1 MTAARIE
8 WDERRFHR
16 ELEILPSP
24 QSDNE
29 KRLKSA
35 RQCTSVDTRARIYIG
50 GSSRGVAR
58 GVPCSSTNQNGDR
71 YFRGMQE
78 ASLHPVESAINPDTR
93 LVATNPL
100 YLRYIRRRGGRRG
113 GWYYNADLCLERD
126 RSRSSTSWIKEYLE
140 VLWRQ
145 SWLEDSGSKQS
156 RVWKVMEDK
165 IRGGEGG
172 MGGRG
177 WWVYSHDSAL
187 RSLRTCLLNFYH
199 EHLHFYRPPRRRS

>member
-1 MTAARIE
+1 MHI
-8 WDERRFHR
+8 
-16 ELEILPSP
+16 
-24 QSDNE
+24 
-29 KRLKSA
+29 
-35 RQCTSVDTRARIYIG
+35 CGYTRAYLHWRFLEG
-50 GSSRGVAR
+50 CSTRGSVFVHESKRRPIFPGA
-58 GVPCSSTNQNGDR
+58 Q
-71 YFRGMQE
+71 

-140 VLWRQ
+140 MLWRQ